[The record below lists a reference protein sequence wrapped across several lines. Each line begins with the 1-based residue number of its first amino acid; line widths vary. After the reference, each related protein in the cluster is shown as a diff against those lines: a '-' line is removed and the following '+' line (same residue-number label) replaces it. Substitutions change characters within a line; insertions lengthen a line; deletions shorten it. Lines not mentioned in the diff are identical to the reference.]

1 VSSWQPAD
9 QAVNSQPLADSTR
22 SSLIVQS
29 IVVNVGADCYLASKF
44 GRLPTLKDDVIL
56 LERSTEA
63 QGLVRPV

>member
-1 VSSWQPAD
+1 VSTWQPAD
-9 QAVNSQPLADSTR
+9 QAVNPQPLADSTR

-29 IVVNVGADCYLASKF
+29 IVVNVGADCYLASKIGSF
-44 GRLPTLKDDVIL
+44 PAVTDNLVL